1 MKKLFLVDMIVCLFN
16 IAAFAGW
23 ADSMRQPCD
32 PATSKPNTCF
42 YYPDG
47 VPRSISQTAADD
59 SMLTY
64 IENIISGFNP
74 FDYFLD

>member
-1 MKKLFLVDMIVCLFN
+1 MKKFFLVATFVCLFN

-32 PATSKPNTCF
+32 PANSRPNTCF
-42 YYPDG
+42 YYDDG
-47 VPRSISQTAADD
+47 RSVNQTATDD

-64 IENIISGFNP
+64 IENLINEFNP
-74 FDYFLD
+74 FDYYLN